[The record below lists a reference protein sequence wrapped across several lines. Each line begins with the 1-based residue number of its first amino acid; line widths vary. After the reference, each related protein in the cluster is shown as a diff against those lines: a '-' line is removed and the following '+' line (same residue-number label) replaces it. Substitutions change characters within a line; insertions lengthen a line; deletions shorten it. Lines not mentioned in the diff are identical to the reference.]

1 MNVDLR
7 SLIGKLNPHTRNA
20 IEAAAGLCLGRTH
33 YDVEIEHF
41 LMKLLDATDSDLSAI
56 LRHYEIDR
64 SRFARDLTNALDGLK
79 TGNARTPALSP
90 TLVRALT
97 DAWTIGSVDFNA
109 RRIRTGHVVLAL
121 VASDEL
127 LRIVRDMSRELGRIS
142 ADDLRLNFAK
152 IIATSAEIDGAG
164 GPADVAD
171 SAAQQPR
178 GDGKTPN
185 LDQYTQDLTARARS
199 GNVDPV
205 LGRDFEIRQM
215 VDILTRRRQ
224 NNPILVGE
232 AGVGKS
238 AVVEGFAARIAEGD
252 VPPVLRNVT
261 IRTLDLALLQAGA
274 GVKGEFENR
283 LKGLLAEVRS
293 SPTPIILF
301 IDEAHTMIGAGGQAG
316 QGDAANLLKPALA
329 RGELRTIA
337 ATTWSEYKKYFE
349 KDPAL
354 ARRFQLVKVEEPT
367 EERCLLMMRGVV
379 PFLEK
384 HHNVRILN
392 SGVAAAV
399 RLSHRYLP
407 DRQLP
412 DKAVSVLD
420 TACARL
426 SLGQNA
432 TPGAVE
438 DARRTLQDLEVQQ
451 RVLQR
456 EEVAGADHGERLAE
470 IAKQQHDTQDEL
482 DRLMQRWDREREIV
496 ARIRDVRE
504 QLEARVASA
513 AQPAPAEPADAPP
526 APSTETL
533 RHELGTLNAELEQ
546 VQGQN
551 PLIPVCVDGE
561 LIA

>member
-354 ARRFQLVKVEEPT
+354 ARRFQLVKVEEPS
-367 EERCLLMMRGVV
+367 EEVAVQMMRGLAAT
-379 PFLEK
+379 LEK
-384 HHNVRILN
+384 HHQVRLLDEAVID
-392 SGVAAAV
+392 AV
-399 RLSHRYLP
+399 RLSNRYISG
-407 DRQLP
+407 RQLP
-412 DKAVSVLD
+412 DKSVSLLD
-420 TACARL
+420 TACARVTI
-426 SLGQNA
+426 GQSS
-432 TPGAVE
+432 TPPAVE
-438 DARRTLQDLEVQQ
+438 DARRRIQHLQTAIDILE
-451 RVLQR
+451 R
-456 EEVAGADHGERLAE
+456 ENITGAGHDAKLAE
-470 IAKQQHDTQDEL
+470 YQKDLGEAETELKSLEERWTQEKEL
-482 DRLMQRWDREREIV
+482 VGQ
-496 ARIRDVRE
+496 IRALRE
-504 QLEARVASA
+504 QLEGK
-513 AQPAPAEPADAPP
+513 PGD
-526 APSTETL
+526 
-533 RHELGTLNAELEQ
+533 
-546 VQGQN
+546 
-551 PLIPVCVDGE
+551 
-561 LIA
+561 